1 MLMDVIIFGG
11 QSNMQGQTEKR
22 IPTQDN
28 SSCYE
33 YHFLTDSILPLTDP
47 VGENIRY
54 DGTCGYPVTKDV
66 RIPQWLEDH
75 VVGAA
80 CYGNTNLVPSFC
92 KTYSELTGRS
102 VVAVHAAKGST
113 VIAQWL
119 PGTAGYGMLKD
130 KARAAI
136 NKTGKDF
143 TVGNVFFVWLQG
155 ESDAIEGNSKV
166 YYMEKLTELAGAL
179 KADMGIERFGIIRVG
194 RFTNDQRDQEII
206 DAQDEICAENSFF
219 LMLTRIATELN
230 LDDQYMNPEVKGYY
244 SAEGLMKLGD
254 EAARTLAAFVME

>member
-28 SSCYE
+28 GSCYE

-66 RIPQWLEDH
+66 RISQWLEDH

-136 NKTGKDF
+136 NKAGKDF

-179 KADMGIERFGIIRVG
+179 KADVGIERFGIIRVG

-230 LDDQYMNPEVKGYY
+230 LDAQYMNPEVKGHY